1 MMRRVIIVMAA
12 LMLAFLACGTA
23 QAAVPA
29 PGQGFLYV
37 ANTDQRTVTVI
48 DMQTDKVL
56 RAVEVGSQINGLAAD
71 PTGYYVYLACY
82 DGVRIIDTQ
91 TDDSRNVGMGQGP
104 KAISVSPDGSGYYVL
119 YGNYVNLAKIG
130 SGDVAQRITLPRNK
144 DIMAVSPD
152 GSMACL
158 GSAYFETIG
167 LYNVPS
173 GDSAS
178 PEIDFGQSV
187 YCTFSP
193 DNEYAYISL
202 KDQKKVIALKAH
214 DYFIKYDISMPSNPG
229 GMAVSPD
236 GSTLYVTL
244 PTENKV
250 VAVNTSS
257 RNVIGTI
264 DVSES
269 PQQIIFSPDG
279 KKAYVSNANS
289 NSISVID
296 TSGLPGSIG
305 NVTKT
310 ISVGSRPVYLA
321 IASKPALP
329 TDTPTPTPVP
339 TPTPLPT
346 PSTIAA
352 PTETATPTSQPATPT
367 PTPTPQPSPGFEAL
381 AVLASMAAVCLY
393 INRKK

>member
-1 MMRRVIIVMAA
+1 MRRVSIAITA
-12 LMLAFLACGTA
+12 LLLAFLACGTA

-37 ANTDQRTVTVI
+37 ANTDQRTVTVV
-48 DMQTDKVL
+48 DMQTDNVI
-56 RAVEVGSQINGLAAD
+56 RTIEVGSQINGMAAD

-82 DGVRIIDTQ
+82 DGVRIIDTR
-91 TDDSRNVGMGQGP
+91 TDESRNVGMGESP
-104 KAISVSPDGSGYYVL
+104 KAIAVSPDGSGYYVL
-119 YGNYVNLAKIG
+119 YGTGINLVKIG
-130 SGDVAQRITLPRNK
+130 SGDVAQKITLPRSK
-144 DIMAVSPD
+144 DIMAISPD
-152 GSMACL
+152 GNMACL

-167 LYNVPS
+167 LYKVPS
-173 GDSAS
+173 GESAS
-178 PEIDFGQSV
+178 PEIDFGQSI
-187 YCTFSP
+187 YSTFSP
-193 DNEYAYISL
+193 DGEFAYISL
-202 KDQKKVIALKAH
+202 KDQKKVIALKVH
-214 DYFIKYDISMPSNPG
+214 DYFIKYDISVPSNPG
-229 GMAVSPD
+229 GLAVSPD

-244 PTENKV
+244 PSENKV
-250 VAVNTSS
+250 AAVNTTS

-264 DVSES
+264 DVSDS

-289 NSISVID
+289 NSLSVID
-296 TSGLPGSIG
+296 TRGLSGSIG

-339 TPTPLPT
+339 TPTPTPIPPT
-346 PSTIAA
+346 PTPTLA
-352 PTETATPTSQPATPT
+352 PTPTVPPVT
-367 PTPTPQPSPGFEAL
+367 PTPTPQPAPGFEAL
-381 AVLASMAAVCLY
+381 AALAGLAAACMH